1 MYVDDKSELTAR
13 TILET
18 KALVQLRDTSWR
30 EGKVACYNVVAGL
43 RGPMR
48 AGWHHNIL
56 PYRIYRRQDAHELL
70 LLVITL
76 VYDIIKAQEC
86 C

>member
-1 MYVDDKSELTAR
+1 M
-13 TILET
+13 
-18 KALVQLRDTSWR
+18 QLRDTNWR

-43 RGPMR
+43 RGPVR

-76 VYDIIKAQEC
+76 VYDI
-86 C
+86 